1 MAGNAH
7 RAVTA
12 IVLLSAALGCAASA
26 RAEVN
31 VAVPKDH
38 VADEAHLLDAAT
50 YKKLDDYLTELE
62 NKTGAQ
68 VILLTLPTIEGEEIV
83 SFAQRH
89 FDRWKLGQKGKDN
102 GAIIVLALKERR
114 AWIHTGYGLEGAL
127 PDGWCGSAVRKVRDE
142 YFRAGKYAEGLHD
155 LVLAVANK
163 VADEQGVKL
172 EGVPEV
178 RHREDRD
185 SSATVI
191 LVLCVLGV
199 VIWLYIQRR
208 RYYRRVWR
216 TGSLS
221 QGGFWGSLLQ
231 EMARNSSSSNW
242 SGGSFGGGFGG
253 GSSGGGSF
261 GGGGGGSSG
270 GGGGGA
276 SW

>member
-1 MAGNAH
+1 MAGNAR
-7 RAVTA
+7 RAFVAT
-12 IVLLSAALGCAASA
+12 VLLWAALGSAAPA

-31 VAVPKDH
+31 VEVPKDH

-50 YKKLDDYLTELE
+50 YRKLDDYLTELE
-62 NKTGAQ
+62 KKSGAQ
-68 VILLTLPTIEGEEIV
+68 VILLTLPTIDGEDIV
-83 SFAQRH
+83 AFAQRH

-102 GAIIVLALKERR
+102 GALIVLALKERR

-142 YFRAGKYAEGLHD
+142 YFRAGKYNQGLHE

-178 RHREDRD
+178 RHREERD
-185 SSATVI
+185 SSSTVI
-191 LVLCVLGV
+191 LALCVLGG
-199 VIWLYIQRR
+199 VIWLYIQRQ

-216 TGSLS
+216 GRRSEA
-221 QGGFWGSLLQ
+221 GFWGSLAQ
-231 EMARNSSSSNW
+231 EMTRNSSRSNW
-242 SGGSFGGGFGG
+242 SSGSFGGGFGG